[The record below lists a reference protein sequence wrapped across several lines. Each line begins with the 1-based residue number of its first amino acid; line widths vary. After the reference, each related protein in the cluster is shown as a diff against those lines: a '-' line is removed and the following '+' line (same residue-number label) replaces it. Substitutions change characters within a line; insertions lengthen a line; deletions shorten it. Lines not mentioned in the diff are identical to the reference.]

1 MEVREK
7 DREKEGAKENGV
19 SVRLRPAVDCGL
31 ELLLPQHSLP
41 ASLARG
47 DVFSSGNISGSCSGL
62 AKGAPLAVRT
72 CEQLLEG
79 LLLGY
84 YTAQFGTI
92 FYSLV
97 LRFNLKKCF

>member
-1 MEVREK
+1 MPTSPLTGSSSGEEREAEKMGEKVEVRK
-7 DREKEGAKENGV
+7 KRVKENGV

-62 AKGAPLAVRT
+62 AKGALLAV
-72 CEQLLEG
+72 
-79 LLLGY
+79 
-84 YTAQFGTI
+84 
-92 FYSLV
+92 
-97 LRFNLKKCF
+97 